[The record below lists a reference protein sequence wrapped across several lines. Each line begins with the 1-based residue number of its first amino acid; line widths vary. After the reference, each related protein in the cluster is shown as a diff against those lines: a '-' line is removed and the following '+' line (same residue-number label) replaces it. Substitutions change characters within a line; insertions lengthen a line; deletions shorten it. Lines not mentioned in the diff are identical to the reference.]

1 MSNLIESDRWE
12 DGIYQLET
20 SDPVIGGP
28 DGVDNLQAKQ
38 LANRTRFLKR
48 LVEAGQSNLDAH
60 ASAADPHPQY
70 ATKIDL
76 AQRLAELVDQS
87 PEALNTLKELASALG
102 NDPNFATTV
111 MNEVAKR
118 AALDSPVFTGM
129 PKGPTPPQFDASTR
143 LATMAALQRALGS
156 FQSSVNLPAG
166 ITNGAAA
173 DIGKYFTQQAAAAAT
188 YALPSTEGLPPGA
201 AIAFKV
207 TSNFPLTI
215 PCNGG
220 DLISANGQTT
230 SSLTLGTGDDVILV
244 CPQKGYWFASG
255 SAVVGQSS
263 KFASSL
269 ASNGYQKLPSGL
281 IIQWLQISVPGGSI
295 GATYTLPI
303 AFPNSPIAAAGMLG
317 AAGQVGGSGG
327 VATVYGYNYT
337 RSAVTFYTNQSSGT
351 YSGTAIVLGF

>member
-1 MSNLIESDRWE
+1 MTDLVESSTWTP
-12 DGIYQLET
+12 GIRQFET
-20 SDPVIGGP
+20 SDPVEGGP
-28 DGVDNLQAKQ
+28 DGIDNVPLRQ
-38 LANRTRFLKR
+38 LANRTRFLK
-48 LVEAGQSNLDAH
+48 DAQETH
-60 ASAADPHPQY
+60 AMAANPHPQY
-70 ATKIDL
+70 ATVVQMKGAID
-76 AQRLAELVDQS
+76 ALVAAA
-87 PEALNTLKELASALG
+87 PGALDTLNELAAAIG
-102 NDPNFATTV
+102 NDPNFATT
-111 MNEVAKR
+111 MTNALALK
-118 AALDSPVFTGM
+118 AAVDSPVFTGM
-129 PKGPTPPQFDASTR
+129 PKGPMPPQFDASTR

-263 KFASSL
+263 KFASLL
-269 ASNGYQKLPSGL
+269 APNGYQKLPSGL

-327 VATVYGYNYT
+327 VSTVYGYNYT
-337 RSAVTFYTNQSSGT
+337 KSAVTFYTNQSSGT
-351 YSGTAIVLGF
+351 YSGTAIILGF